1 MNKQLIGTLVAGLI
15 LFIWQFI
22 SWNVM
27 NLHQAEMQYTP
38 KQDQIMEALTQLDL
52 EEGHYFVPTVPPG
65 ASMED
70 QEKLME
76 SMVGKPWATVS
87 YHQAFEVNMG
97 MNMTRGFLLD
107 LVSAFLLIWVLM
119 KFRENNFMTSLLA
132 SLAVGSIGYLT
143 IPYLHQVWME
153 TDSTGYL
160 IDTIVQWGL
169 VGAWLGWWLNR
180 K

>member
-1 MNKQLIGTLVAGLI
+1 MNKQLVGTLVAGLI

-22 SWNVM
+22 SWNVLQ
-27 NLHQAEMQYTP
+27 LHQSEMQYTP

-52 EEGHYFVPTVPPG
+52 EEGHYMIPTVADG

-76 SMVGKPWATVS
+76 NMIGKPWATVS
-87 YHQAFEVNMG
+87 YHKAFEVNMG

-107 LVSAFLLIWVLM
+107 LVSAFLLVWILM

-132 SLAVGSIGYLT
+132 SLAVGAIGYLT

-160 IDTIVQWGL
+160 IDTIVAWGL

-180 K
+180 N

>member
-65 ASMED
+65 SSMED

-160 IDTIVQWGL
+160 IDTVVQWGL

>member
-1 MNKQLIGTLVAGLI
+1 MNKQLVGTLVAGLI

-22 SWNVM
+22 SWNLL

-38 KQDQIMEALTQLDL
+38 KQDQIMEALNQLDL
-52 EEGHYFVPTVPPG
+52 EEGHYMIPNFPND
-65 ASMED
+65 ASAEE
-70 QEKLME
+70 QEE
-76 SMVGKPWATVS
+76 SMKSMIGQPWATVS
-87 YHQAFEVNMG
+87 YHKAFEMNMG
-97 MNMTRGFLLD
+97 TSMARGFLLD
-107 LVSAFLLIWVLM
+107 LFSAFLLIWVLM

-132 SLAVGSIGYLT
+132 SLAIGAIGYLT

-160 IDTIVQWGL
+160 IDAIVAWGL

>member
-1 MNKQLIGTLVAGLI
+1 MNKQLVGTLVTGII
-15 LFIWQFI
+15 LFMWQFI
-22 SWNVM
+22 SWNVL

-38 KQDQIMEALTQLDL
+38 KQDQIMEALSQLEL
-52 EEGHYFVPTVPPG
+52 ENGHYMIPNFPKDTP
-65 ASMED
+65 MEE

-76 SMVGKPWATVS
+76 SMNGQPWATVS
-87 YHQAFEVNMG
+87 YHKAFEVNMG

-107 LVSAFLLIWVLM
+107 LLSAFLLVWVLM
-119 KFRENNFMTSLLA
+119 KFRENDFMTSLLA
-132 SLAVGSIGYLT
+132 SLAVGTIGYLT

-153 TDSTGYL
+153 TNSTGYL
-160 IDTIVQWGL
+160 IDTVVAWGL